1 MKKIRLISN
10 IISISLLVGYTIF
23 LIIVWRKIP
32 NVLPTHFEAAVEADS
47 YGKKIT
53 LILMPILGYMILFAI
68 IFFER
73 FPNIWNFPV
82 EVTDRNRNRLYMLS
96 FQMMAVVKIM
106 MVVLFIYIGF
116 LTIYYPM
123 PIWPMYLIFGIMF
136 GAIILSIVRM
146 IRAK

>member
-32 NVLPTHFEAAVEADS
+32 SVMPTHFNAAGEADS

-53 LILMPILGYMILFAI
+53 LILMPILGYMILLAI

-73 FPNIWNFPV
+73 FPNVWNFPV
-82 EVTDRNRNRLYMLS
+82 EVNDSNRNRLYMLS

-106 MVVLFIYIGF
+106 MVVLFIYIGI

-146 IRAK
+146 IRVK